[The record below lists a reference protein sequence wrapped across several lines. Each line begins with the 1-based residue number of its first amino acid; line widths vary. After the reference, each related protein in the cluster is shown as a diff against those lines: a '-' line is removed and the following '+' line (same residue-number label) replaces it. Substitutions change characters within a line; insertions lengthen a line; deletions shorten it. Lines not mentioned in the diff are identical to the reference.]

1 VGLAPDYPQRY
12 DLMSLIMINLGS
24 KDVNYHGLIKIL
36 DNLLIEMN
44 NNPSKAIDI
53 LEDEFS
59 ISLRTVDKEGRDM
72 CNLSDGILNDGIKL
86 GEERGIKLGEE
97 RGIKLG
103 EERGEKRGQI
113 AKSVEVVKNLL
124 AKNFT
129 LDEALSV
136 AGISKETYEE
146 NCDNC

>member
-1 VGLAPDYPQRY
+1 
-12 DLMSLIMINLGS
+12 
-24 KDVNYHGLIKIL
+24 
-36 DNLLIEMN
+36 MN
-44 NNPSKAIDI
+44 SNPSKAIDI

-72 CNLSDGILNDGIKL
+72 CNLSDGILNNGIKL
-86 GEERGIKLGEE
+86 GEKI
-97 RGIKLG
+97 G
-103 EERGEKRGQI
+103 EERGEERLI
-113 AKSVEVVKNLL
+113 EKSVEVVKKLL

-146 NCDNC
+146 NCNNS

>member
-1 VGLAPDYPQRY
+1 
-12 DLMSLIMINLGS
+12 
-24 KDVNYHGLIKIL
+24 
-36 DNLLIEMN
+36 
-44 NNPSKAIDI
+44 
-53 LEDEFS
+53 
-59 ISLRTVDKEGRDM
+59 M
-72 CNLSDGILNDGIKL
+72 CNLSDGILNNGIKLGEERGIKL

-146 NCDNC
+146 NCNNS

>member
-1 VGLAPDYPQRY
+1 
-12 DLMSLIMINLGS
+12 
-24 KDVNYHGLIKIL
+24 
-36 DNLLIEMN
+36 MN
-44 NNPSKAIDI
+44 SNPSKAIDI

-72 CNLSDGILNDGIKL
+72 CNLSDGILNN
-86 GEERGIKLGEE
+86 
-97 RGIKLG
+97 GIKLG
-103 EERGEKRGQI
+103 EERGEKRLI
-113 AKSVEVVKNLL
+113 EKSVEVVKKLL

-146 NCDNC
+146 NCNNS